1 MMCESP
7 RVRRARVGVVLAA
20 VLVLTGCSSPQL
32 SSPVGEWV
40 TVDGDHGTLSI
51 RADGT
56 FSMTDSSYNP
66 LQYREADNDFDA
78 TGTWLMTPNN
88 PDVKLNFKMATQG
101 TMSVSPGGF
110 DVSFNS
116 GVIRL
121 HDPDDV
127 LDIEFRLTS
136 D

>member
-1 MMCESP
+1 
-7 RVRRARVGVVLAA
+7 
-20 VLVLTGCSSPQL
+20 
-32 SSPVGEWV
+32 
-40 TVDGDHGTLSI
+40 
-51 RADGT
+51 
-56 FSMTDSSYNP
+56 MTDSSYNP

-101 TMSVSPGGF
+101 TMSVSRGGF